1 MRILRW
7 LLGFIITIVLL
18 LIVAIIVLPKVFDPN
33 DYREQISSIVKEK
46 TQRDLSIEGD
56 LKLSVF
62 PWLGVTTGKLALSQ
76 PNHLSDDFGGGNM
89 LEVDAA
95 NIRLKIMPLLTSLTK
110 ETKDIQVDTIVLKQP
125 NIELITT
132 KAGMS
137 SLDGLSGDETAEKTT
152 QDEELATKAGAALIV
167 QGVDIESA
175 RLVWDDRQS
184 GQRYELRELNVKTG
198 NLLSG
203 DLADLAAS
211 GELLDSSTPDVLQ
224 FDLNGKAQIDV
235 ESLAAKAQELE
246 LQVER
251 GDINANLRIGGVD
264 FAQNALIVVKKLSGN
279 IAMDNEEI
287 GSLKMDSSIPD
298 IVFDQSFQTLQL
310 TSLSAQGEF
319 QGRAVVVSGQDI
331 RADLKKQTAS
341 IATLLSELDGI
352 PVRVNKLTGKSI
364 IDDPQFQAS
373 VDVQPFNAR
382 RLIKS
387 FDIDLEPSE
396 SSALTKVAVSTDIQ
410 GGLNAARLDNL
421 NVQIDK
427 SNLQGF
433 VAVTDYAKPNIKLD
447 LKLDTFNVDQ
457 YLPESEESKAAAPD
471 EADARGINALFALMP
486 LFEQF
491 KANGKFVI
499 DDLIASGLK
508 INNIAI
514 KVASNADSTVITPSA
529 KLYDGSFDGSIRYE
543 QLNGGGRLKFAK
555 TNIESVQLG
564 GLLKDSNISEQLRG
578 TGNLNIDVVV
588 EQKANQQSSNGV
600 IKMLVT
606 DGGYP
611 RVDLQKMLRKLN
623 KAYNQYKGNDYE
635 ESGSESD
642 ETKFSSLSGTFNLKD
657 NVLTNDDFDMKAPL
671 FRIGGAGLVNLEQET
686 VDYTTKVSV
695 VNSIE
700 GQGGES
706 LDKLKGVT
714 IPVRFTGPM
723 ANLKYSVDM
732 KALAKSLLGDKL
744 EQKKEDYVK
753 RKLGIEGGGKASTKD
768 LLKSALKKKYGSSDE
783 QAPAANNKQ
792 PSNDEDLN
800 APSNSQQP
808 VQQSEPPKTKEQ
820 RKKEE
825 KDALK
830 RKLLDKLLGG

>member
-7 LLGFIITIVLL
+7 LLGFTITIVLL
-18 LIVAIIVLPKVFDPN
+18 LIVAIIVLPKVFNPN
-33 DYREQISSIVKEK
+33 DYREQISSLVKEK
-46 TQRDLSIEGD
+46 TQRDLTIEGD
-56 LKLSVF
+56 LQLSVF
-62 PWLGVTTGKLALSQ
+62 PWLGVTTGRLTLSQ

-110 ETKDIQVDTIVLKQP
+110 DKKDIQVDTIVLKQP

-132 KAGMS
+132 KAGVS
-137 SLDGLSGDETAEKTT
+137 SLDGLSGDETAEQTT

-175 RLVWDDRQS
+175 RLVWDDRQTD
-184 GQRYELRELNVKTG
+184 QRYELRELNVNTG
-198 NLLSG
+198 NLLSN
-203 DLADLAAS
+203 DLADLVAS

-235 ESLAAKAQELE
+235 ELFAAKVQELE
-246 LQVER
+246 LKIER
-251 GDINANLRIGGVD
+251 GDLNANLRIGAVD
-264 FAQNALIVVKKLSGN
+264 FAHNALIVVKKIVGN
-279 IAMDNEEI
+279 VAMENEEI

-298 IVFDQSFQTLQL
+298 LVFDQSFQTLQL

-319 QGRAVVVSGQDI
+319 QGRGVVVSGQDI
-331 RADLKKQTAS
+331 RADLNKQIAS
-341 IATLLSELDGI
+341 ISTLLSELDG
-352 PVRVNKLTGKSI
+352 VSVAVSQLTAQSI
-364 IDDPQFQAS
+364 IDDPKFQAR

-387 FDIDLEPSE
+387 FGIDFEPSE
-396 SSALTKVAVSTDIQ
+396 KKALTNVGVSTDIT
-410 GGLNAARLDNL
+410 GSLNAARLDNL
-421 NVQIDK
+421 QVLIDE
-427 SNLQGF
+427 SSLTGF
-433 VAVTDYAKPNIKLD
+433 VAVNDYANPNIKLD
-447 LKLDTFNVDQ
+447 LALDKFNVDQ
-457 YLPESEESKAAAPD
+457 YLPESEETQTADAG

-499 DDLIASGLK
+499 DDLVASGLK
-508 INNIAI
+508 INKIAI

-543 QLNGGGRLKFAK
+543 RLNEGGRLKFAK

-588 EQKANQQSSNGV
+588 EQNANKQSSKGV

-606 DGGYP
+606 DGAYTG
-611 RVDLQKMLRKLN
+611 VDIQKMLLKLN
-623 KAYNQYKGNDYE
+623 KAYSQYKGNDYE

-657 NVLTNDDFDMKAPL
+657 NILANDDFDMKAPL
-671 FRIGGAGLVNLEQET
+671 FRVGGAGLVNLDQET
-686 VDYTTKVSV
+686 VDYTTKISV
-695 VNSIE
+695 VNSIK

-706 LDKLKGVT
+706 VDKLKGVT

-723 ANLKYSVDM
+723 ASLKYSVDM
-732 KALAKSLLGDKL
+732 KALAKSLLGDKVDQEKDAYL
-744 EQKKEDYVK
+744 K
-753 RKLGIEGGGKASTKD
+753 RKLGIEGGSKASTKD
-768 LLKSALKKKYGSSDE
+768 LLKSALKKKYGNKE
-783 QAPAANNKQ
+783 EPAAPPADSQ
-792 PSNDEDLN
+792 PASNEDLN
-800 APSNSQQP
+800 SNQQP
-808 VQQSEPPKTKEQ
+808 AQQAEPPKTEKQ

-825 KDALK
+825 KDELK
-830 RKLLDKLLGG
+830 RKLLEKLLGG

>member
-7 LLGFIITIVLL
+7 LLGFTITIVLL
-18 LIVAIIVLPKVFDPN
+18 LIVAIIVLPKVFNPN
-33 DYREQISSIVKEK
+33 DYREQISSLVKEK
-46 TQRDLSIEGD
+46 TQRDLTIEGD
-56 LKLSVF
+56 LQLSVF
-62 PWLGVTTGKLALSQ
+62 PWLGVTTGRLTLSQ

-110 ETKDIQVDTIVLKQP
+110 DKKDIQVDTIVLKQP

-132 KAGMS
+132 KAGVS
-137 SLDGLSGDETAEKTT
+137 SLDGLSGDETAEQTT

-175 RLVWDDRQS
+175 RLVWDDRQTD
-184 GQRYELRELNVKTG
+184 QRYELRELNVNTG
-198 NLLSG
+198 NLLSN
-203 DLADLAAS
+203 DLADLVAS

-235 ESLAAKAQELE
+235 ELFAAKVQELE
-246 LQVER
+246 LKIER
-251 GDINANLRIGGVD
+251 GDLNANLRIGAVD
-264 FAQNALIVVKKLSGN
+264 FAHNALIVVKKIVGN
-279 IAMDNEEI
+279 VAMENEEI

-298 IVFDQSFQTLQL
+298 LVFDQSFQTLQL

-319 QGRAVVVSGQDI
+319 QGRGVVVSGQDI
-331 RADLKKQTAS
+331 RADLNKQIAS
-341 IATLLSELDGI
+341 ISTLLSELDG
-352 PVRVNKLTGKSI
+352 VSVAVSQLTAQSI
-364 IDDPQFQAS
+364 IDDPKFQAR

-387 FDIDLEPSE
+387 FGIDFEPSE
-396 SSALTKVAVSTDIQ
+396 KKALTNVGVSTDIT
-410 GGLNAARLDNL
+410 GSLNAARLDNL
-421 NVQIDK
+421 QVLIDE
-427 SNLQGF
+427 SSLTGF
-433 VAVTDYAKPNIKLD
+433 VAVNDYANPNIKLD
-447 LKLDTFNVDQ
+447 LALDKFNVDQ
-457 YLPESEESKAAAPD
+457 YLPESEETQTADAG

-499 DDLIASGLK
+499 DDLVASGLK
-508 INNIAI
+508 INKIAI

-543 QLNGGGRLKFAK
+543 RLNEGGRLKFAK

-564 GLLKDSNISEQLRG
+564 DLLKDSNISEQLRG

-588 EQKANQQSSNGV
+588 EQNANKQSSKGV

-606 DGGYP
+606 DGAYTG
-611 RVDLQKMLRKLN
+611 VDIQKMLLKLN
-623 KAYNQYKGNDYE
+623 KAYSQYKGNDYE

-657 NVLTNDDFDMKAPL
+657 NILTNDDFDMKAPL
-671 FRIGGAGLVNLEQET
+671 FRVGGAGLVNLDQET
-686 VDYTTKVSV
+686 VDYTTKISV
-695 VNSIE
+695 VNSIK

-706 LDKLKGVT
+706 VDKLKGVT

-723 ANLKYSVDM
+723 ASLKYSVDM
-732 KALAKSLLGDKL
+732 KALAKSLLGDKVDQEKDAYL
-744 EQKKEDYVK
+744 K
-753 RKLGIEGGGKASTKD
+753 RKLGIEGGSKASTKD
-768 LLKSALKKKYGSSDE
+768 LLKSALKKKYGNKE
-783 QAPAANNKQ
+783 EPAAPPADSQ
-792 PSNDEDLN
+792 PASNEDLN
-800 APSNSQQP
+800 SNQQP
-808 VQQSEPPKTKEQ
+808 AQQAEPPKTEKQ

-825 KDALK
+825 KDELK
-830 RKLLDKLLGG
+830 RKLLEKLLGG